1 MWLKTF
7 LVELDFKQ
15 EEATVVL
22 INNQKNMS
30 LVKNWIYHN
39 ESKHIDIGH
48 HYVREL
54 VQVIEITLK
63 YCNTNEMNIDLWMK
77 GILD

>member
-15 EEATVVL
+15 EEATIVF
-22 INNQKNMS
+22 INNQKNIS
-30 LVKNWIYHN
+30 LVKNSIYH

-54 VQVIEITLK
+54 VQVIEIMLK
-63 YCNTNEMNIDLWMK
+63 YCNTNEMSIDLWTK
-77 GILD
+77 GILY

>member
-15 EEATVVL
+15 EETTIVL

-30 LVKNWIYHN
+30 LVKNPMYHN
-39 ESKHIDIGH
+39 KSKHIHIGH

-54 VQVIEITLK
+54 VQVTEITQK
-63 YCNTNEMNIDLWMK
+63 YCNTNEMNIDLWTK

>member
-15 EEATVVL
+15 EEATIVF
-22 INNQKNMS
+22 INNQKNIS
-30 LVKNWIYHN
+30 LVKNSIYH
-39 ESKHIDIGH
+39 ELKHIDIGH

-54 VQVIEITLK
+54 VQVIEIMLK
-63 YCNTNEMNIDLWMK
+63 YCNTNEMSIDLWTK
-77 GILD
+77 GILY

>member
-15 EEATVVL
+15 EETTIVL
-22 INNQKNMS
+22 INNEKNMS
-30 LVKNWIYHN
+30 LVKNPMYRN
-39 ESKHIDIGH
+39 KSKHIDIGH

-54 VQVIEITLK
+54 VQVTEIMLK
-63 YCNTNEMNIDLWMK
+63 YCNTDEMSIDLWMK

>member
-15 EEATVVL
+15 EESTVVL
-22 INNQKNMS
+22 INNQKNIS
-30 LVKNWIYHN
+30 LVKNSLYHN

-54 VQVIEITLK
+54 VQVTEIMLK
-63 YCNTNEMNIDLWMK
+63 YCNTYEMSIGLCMK
-77 GILD
+77 GIVD